1 MADKELE
8 TIDRNAVMEVVYDR
22 LFGEEWQNR
31 RSYWNAELRPLMS
44 SVNKQLMYFRSIAED
59 SPKRVKNRDV
69 ILLAYY
75 RWANGTTQAQMN
87 DEFPVSL
94 TTIKTW
100 VGWFRNV
107 PEVEVELDKVGFHY
121 HLMESYGIPW
131 DKYEE
136 VMRLVEEYSVQ
147 ENIELTPRMAKW
159 AWRLQQIK
167 NPTFDRNKAKEFM
180 NRFVEA
186 EQEELI
192 RIDSKGGLN
201 EVSSDLQYELS
212 KWQTTPIGRTHNES

>member
-31 RSYWNAELRPLMS
+31 RSYWNAELRPLMP

-69 ILLAYY
+69 ILLAYS
-75 RWANGTTQAQMN
+75 RWANGTSQVQMFA
-87 DEFPVSL
+87 DFPVSL

-121 HLMESYGIPW
+121 HLMERYGIPW

-212 KWQTTPIGRTHNES
+212 KWDTRPIGRTRNES